1 MKVRVWTLLVIIA
14 IGVITVVSITIATVI
29 HLIYNWIINF

>member
-1 MKVRVWTLLVIIA
+1 MKLKIWTLLGIIA
-14 IGVITVVSITIATVI
+14 IGVITVVSITIAAVT